1 MAGVKKYIA
10 SNQQTTRAGERM
22 ELCYWVRY
30 LFVNVLLILLASG
43 NMSCVEIDKPIRVLI
58 VTGMDIEAHD
68 WQKTTL
74 AAMEELSKDPRM
86 KVDTLTDIYALS
98 SFDLSRYDVVYL
110 NFNNWK
116 KPDPDAKAED
126 NLKQF
131 VARGGGL
138 IVVHFASGSFESWS
152 DFVKLAGKVWD
163 RRNTHD
169 PRGPFRVEIV
179 DTTHPITQ
187 GLTSFDTD
195 DELYICLTGNEPVQL
210 LARAK
215 SVVTGNYHPMAFA
228 LTYGKGR
235 VFHTTLGHDARALH
249 IKGTAELIRRGVA
262 WAARRPVTAALER

>member
-1 MAGVKKYIA
+1 MPRVNKYIA
-10 SNQQTTRAGERM
+10 VNQQATWAGERIDY
-22 ELCYWVRY
+22 YWVRY
-30 LFVNVLLILLASG
+30 IFISFLLVVLVYG
-43 NMSCVEIDKPIRVLI
+43 NMSCVEIDKSIRVLI

-68 WQKTTL
+68 WRKTTL

-86 KVDTLTDIYALS
+86 KVDTLTNIYALS
-98 SFDLSRYDVVYL
+98 SFDLSHYDVVYL
-110 NFNNWK
+110 NFNNWE

-138 IVVHFASGSFESWS
+138 IVVHFASGSFESWP

-187 GLTSFDTD
+187 GLASFDTN
-195 DELYICLTGNEPVQL
+195 DELYICLTGNEPVEL

-215 SVVTGNYHPMAFA
+215 SVVTGNYHPMAFTH
-228 LTYGKGR
+228 TYKKGR
-235 VFHTTLGHDARALH
+235 TFHLTLGHDAQAIH
-249 IKGTAELIRRGVA
+249 VKGTAELIRRGVA
-262 WAARRPVTAALER
+262 WSASRTVTAVGDR